1 MTFRLA
7 LCLCTILA
15 VGCADTAPTDGMD
28 PDPPGGGDSPDDRT
42 DDDRGPGDPGSP
54 GDRTNPDDPGD
65 PGDPGDPQDP
75 NGPND
80 PGDPRDPG
88 IDPREPYCQDGGP
101 ETCDDDIDN
110 DCDGLVDEGCTCTQ
124 SQKACYS
131 GHPADLRSPNGQ
143 CRGGTQTCELEFY
156 SECRGEV
163 LPGEEVCDGVDNDCD
178 GEIDELDDCNNTPPT
193 AICPSDQSGP
203 PLTHYEFVGSYED
216 ADGDAMVRAEWMVLD
231 LPVGST
237 AVATPASGLST
248 RIFADVQGIFVMELE
263 VEDAHG
269 GIGRCTTR
277 VETTG
282 TDELRVEMTWN
293 IGATDD
299 GSDVDMHLLR
309 SPDSQWFDGGSNG
322 QDCYWSNCRVCDV
335 FADADQSQEDACREQ
350 LAAFNEQGDGPPGR
364 VTWFA
369 PLDANDPRLDLDD
382 VEGSGPENINV
393 RTPRDGTYRLGVHYW
408 DADGFGDST
417 VTVRIY
423 CGGRLA
429 QEFEPVIMRDAGSF
443 GSDDTE
449 FWEVADIV
457 WDDAGCTVRPFGQ
470 TGCRQICTRAQAED
484 GGCPNGQQRGQACR

>member
-1 MTFRLA
+1 
-7 LCLCTILA
+7 
-15 VGCADTAPTDGMD
+15 
-28 PDPPGGGDSPDDRT
+28 
-42 DDDRGPGDPGSP
+42 
-54 GDRTNPDDPGD
+54 
-65 PGDPGDPQDP
+65 
-75 NGPND
+75 
-80 PGDPRDPG
+80 
-88 IDPREPYCQDGGP
+88 
-101 ETCDDDIDN
+101 
-110 DCDGLVDEGCTCTQ
+110 
-124 SQKACYS
+124 
-131 GHPADLRSPNGQ
+131 
-143 CRGGTQTCELEFY
+143 
-156 SECRGEV
+156 
-163 LPGEEVCDGVDNDCD
+163 
-178 GEIDELDDCNNTPPT
+178 
-193 AICPSDQSGP
+193 
-203 PLTHYEFVGSYED
+203 
-216 ADGDAMVRAEWMVLD
+216 MVRAEWMVLD